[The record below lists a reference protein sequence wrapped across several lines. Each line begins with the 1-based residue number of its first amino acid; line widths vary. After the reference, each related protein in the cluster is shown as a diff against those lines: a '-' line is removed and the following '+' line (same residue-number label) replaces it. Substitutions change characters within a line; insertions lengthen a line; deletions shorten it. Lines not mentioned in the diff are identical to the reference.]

1 MPFYFQAVQGVSATK
16 SGIRAIPLCLSQIV
30 AVVVVGAIVS
40 KTGHYVRPSQR
51 ANFKSVQQEANP
63 TI

>member
-16 SGIRAIPLCLSQIV
+16 SGIRVVPLCLSQFV

-40 KTGHYVRPSQR
+40 KTGHYVRVSQR
-51 ANFKSVQQEANP
+51 ANSNLIQQEANP
-63 TI
+63 TM